1 MIHAERSVP
10 NTQCDMGRGAPPGP
24 NWELGISHSRLA
36 NKVAC
41 RAVAARAR
49 TQPVFAPARYDA
61 LLDQGDTDGFTVCLK
76 VVKAI
81 ETLQRKGPP
90 EGEAVN

>member
-1 MIHAERSVP
+1 LPILVKAGTMVNCPGIRGILRQWTRSIWRVADLLVKEYGDEAVFLASER
-10 NTQCDMGRGAPPGP
+10 A
-24 NWELGISHSRLA
+24 
-36 NKVAC
+36 
-41 RAVAARAR
+41 
-49 TQPVFAPARYDA
+49 DA
-61 LLDQGDTDGFTVCLK
+61 LLDQGDMDGFTEWLK

>member
-1 MIHAERSVP
+1 MA
-10 NTQCDMGRGAPPGP
+10 
-24 NWELGISHSRLA
+24 
-36 NKVAC
+36 
-41 RAVAARAR
+41 
-49 TQPVFAPARYDA
+49 
-61 LLDQGDTDGFTVCLK
+61 QGDTDGINIWLK